1 VSLQLFV
8 SNRHTH
14 AMVDCSIGMRL
25 AAPMKV
31 LG

>member
-1 VSLQLFV
+1 MFV